1 MLFVSKC
8 LLDTICY
15 VHLHLKIFRW
25 CLLSC
30 FPTQWYQMSCVQS
43 NYWSFL
49 FDKQIDVW
57 GIRLPFL
64 FLEWIGM
71 NAMLV
76 FVMAAQGI
84 FPAFING
91 WYYENEGNSL
101 VSLLFC
107 NLQML
112 VSQGEVIAL
121 ASPPM
126 NNGSQLGGG
135 LWMNKVFFFFFG
147 TQPRGLGPMRGPS
160 HGEMPHA
167 HTSRETC
174 SCGEITP
181 THTRRDPR
189 DQSLGC
195 WVRNRISNQLG

>member
-1 MLFVSKC
+1 M
-8 LLDTICY
+8 
-15 VHLHLKIFRW
+15 
-25 CLLSC
+25 
-30 FPTQWYQMSCVQS
+30 
-43 NYWSFL
+43 

-112 VSQGEVIAL
+112 VSQGDVISR

-126 NNGSQLGGG
+126 TIPLGRGI
-135 LWMNKVFFFFFG
+135 MNKVFFFG
-147 TQPRGLGPMRGPS
+147 TQPRGLGRTHDRTQPWGNNACS
-160 HGEMPHA
+160 HK
-167 HTSRETC
+167 
-174 SCGEITP
+174 
-181 THTRRDPR
+181 
-189 DQSLGC
+189 
-195 WVRNRISNQLG
+195 